1 MVVVIITLSLQTCVS
16 GAHGASGRRA
26 RTRVAVGSGSATGGP
41 WPLHQALAARASRRR
56 ARAATRDSAQVRPL
70 TSSHFVRFRRAV
82 TKTLGVC
89 RVCESGNVSLLQIC
103 YCQDVF
109 GQWSLLIKKKMLKK
123 RGGVN

>member
-1 MVVVIITLSLQTCVS
+1 MVVMIITLSLQTCVS

-89 RVCESGNVSLLQIC
+89 RVCESGNVFVASDLLLPRC
-103 YCQDVF
+103 FWPVESSNKEENAEKE
-109 GQWSLLIKKKMLKK
+109 G
-123 RGGVN
+123 RG